1 MKKKGIIIAVVAAVL
16 ALALFF
22 GGRALYRHLTDGRS
36 WAATMFSWQLKKDE
50 YTTDEDFAAYL
61 AEKLAENTLPYVI
74 PEDVSMTVSVERHIY
89 RDLDY
94 FVLNS
99 EGDGL
104 LFYFTGGSYIDQP
117 RTVHWQFLN
126 HLAEDTGMTIIVPLY
141 PKLPDTNA
149 VGCYE
154 LLLAFYESYGTSG
167 SQVAFMGDSAG
178 GGMALSLAMQI
189 RDAGL
194 EGPEALVLLCPWVDV
209 TMSNPAIAEYEAD
222 DPALDAEMLTHLG
235 ALWAGELDNAD
246 PVVSPIYG
254 NFEGLGYIT
263 LITGTNELLYP
274 DITALDALLTDAA
287 IEHDIIVGQGMFH
300 VWPLYMDYGITESQE
315 TYAQILAVLM

>member
-1 MKKKGIIIAVVAAVL
+1 MKKKGIIIATVAAVL

-36 WAATMFSWQLKKDE
+36 WAATMFSWQLQKDA

-61 AEKLAENTLPYVI
+61 AEKAAENALPYVI

-89 RDLDY
+89 RELDY
-94 FVLNS
+94 YVLNS
-99 EGDGL
+99 AGDGL

-117 RTVHWQFLN
+117 RAVHWQFLN

-141 PKLPDTNA
+141 PKLPDTDA
-149 VGCYE
+149 SGCYDI
-154 LLLAFYESYGTSG
+154 LLAFYESYDAGG
-167 SQVAFMGDSAG
+167 SQVTFMGDSAG
-178 GGMALSLAMQI
+178 GGLALSLAMQI

-194 EGPEALVLLCPWVDV
+194 EGPESLVLLCPWVDV

-235 ALWAGELDNAD
+235 ALWAGELDTAD
-246 PVVSPIYG
+246 PVVSPING
-254 NFEGLGYIT
+254 SFENLGYIT

-274 DITALDALLTDAA
+274 DITALDTLLTDAG
-287 IEHDIIVGQGMFH
+287 IEHNLIIGQGMFH
-300 VWPLYMDYGITESQE
+300 VWPLYMDYSIPESQE
-315 TYAQILAVLM
+315 TYEQILAALM